1 MRVRGWCLIAWGVLC
16 GAMFLVIFVSK
27 VFAGELYAYL
37 LMAMVLTASVLSAK
51 KGRRRLSTPRAV
63 RERSAST
70 VS

>member
-27 VFAGELYAYL
+27 VFAGDLFAYV
-37 LMAMVLTASVLSAK
+37 LMAIFLTASVLSVK
-51 KGRRRLSTPRAV
+51 EGRRQLSTHRTV
-63 RERSAST
+63 EERTAAT